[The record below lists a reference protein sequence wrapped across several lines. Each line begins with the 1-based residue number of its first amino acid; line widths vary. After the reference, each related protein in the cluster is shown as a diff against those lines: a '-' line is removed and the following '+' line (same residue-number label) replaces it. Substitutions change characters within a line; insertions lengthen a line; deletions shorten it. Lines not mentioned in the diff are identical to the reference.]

1 LSHARRALETE
12 PDNPLLLDNL
22 GLSYIGMSNPWEALC
37 LFELSLSL
45 ATGMILGIVVDD
57 TVHLLSK

>member
-1 LSHARRALETE
+1 MSHARRALETE

-22 GLSYIGMSNPWEALC
+22 GLIYMGMSNPREALC

-45 ATGMILGIVVDD
+45 ATGMTPGIVVDD

>member
-1 LSHARRALETE
+1 
-12 PDNPLLLDNL
+12 LLDNL
-22 GLSYIGMSNPWEALC
+22 GLIYMGMSNPREALC

-45 ATGMILGIVVDD
+45 ATGMTLGIVVDD